1 MTIFFNET
9 SIRQNIIEVSKIFEY
24 KSNQNGVKRAVTEY
38 RSIYYNTVLSSRHL
52 LVQIQ
57 Q

>member
-9 SIRQNIIEVSKIFEY
+9 IIRQNIIEVSKIFES